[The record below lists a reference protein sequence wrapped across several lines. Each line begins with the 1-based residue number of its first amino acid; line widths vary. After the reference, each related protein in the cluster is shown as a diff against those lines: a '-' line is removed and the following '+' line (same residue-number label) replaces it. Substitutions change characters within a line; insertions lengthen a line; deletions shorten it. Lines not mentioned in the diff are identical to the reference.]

1 MLKIGLFGSTGQLG
15 RRLSED
21 LAIIGEV
28 VAPTRQQLNLQDSAA
43 VKQWLSHQRFDVFVN
58 AAAMTDVDGAETLP
72 ELAAQLNEHFVKQL
86 ADYAATNQIWLLHFS
101 TDYVFDGQGQAF
113 WQETDHCQ
121 PLQQYGQTKR
131 AGELAIA
138 KSGCL
143 HLILRTSWLYDSQG
157 HNFLLTMLH
166 LAKLFVASE
175 QPDKPRSEP
184 LQIVADQIGAPTNAA
199 VLSQMVTQ
207 ILRHLMVLPS
217 RQADA
222 LSGIYNLCASDVCS
236 WFEFAEFIFKEAAT
250 RGLIEQIP
258 PLMPISSTELTRT
271 AKRPLNSKLD
281 TRKVQTTFHLS
292 ITSWQ
297 HQLQQCLDELKNA
310 AKTGK

>member
-1 MLKIGLFGSTGQLG
+1 MLKIGLFGGTGQLG
-15 RRLSED
+15 RRLAID
-21 LAIIGEV
+21 LSRLGKV
-28 VAPTRQQLNLQDSAA
+28 VAPNRQQLDLLDTSA
-43 VKQWLSHQRFDVFVN
+43 VTQYLLIQHFDILVN
-58 AAAMTDVDGAETLP
+58 AAAMTQVDEAETAI
-72 ELAAQLNEHFVKQL
+72 ELSLQLNQSFVKQL
-86 ADYAATNQIWLLHFS
+86 ANFAAANKVWLVHFS
-101 TDYVFDGQGQAF
+101 TDYVFDGSGDKP
-113 WQETDHCQ
+113 WCETDLCQ
-121 PLQQYGQTKR
+121 PLQQYGQSKR

-157 HNFLLTMLH
+157 HNFLLTMLR
-166 LAKLFVASE
+166 LAKLFVAPE

-222 LSGIYNLCASDVCS
+222 LSGIYHLCASDVCS

-258 PLMPISSTELTRT
+258 PLMPISSTELTRI
-271 AKRPLNSKLD
+271 AKRPLNSRLD